1 MNRYVL
7 TVDLKDD
14 PAAIASYQEYHQR
27 VWPEVLASLR
37 NAGIREMEIFL
48 LERRLV
54 MVVETDGRDVRQCFA
69 LHHDSHPRVIE
80 WETLMKSLQVA
91 PAGAAPG
98 EGWTAM
104 TRVFRGDLTED
115 TPAAGTARRR

>member
-1 MNRYVL
+1 MSRYVL

-14 PAAIASYQEYHQR
+14 PAVVAAYKEYHRR

-54 MVVETDGRDVRQCFA
+54 MIVETDGRDIHQCFA

-80 WETLMKSLQVA
+80 WERLMTSMQLP

-104 TRVFRGDLTED
+104 TRVFELDLTED

>member
-14 PAAIASYQEYHQR
+14 PAAIATYKAHHQR
-27 VWPEVLASLR
+27 VWREVLASLR
-37 NAGIREMEIFL
+37 TAGIREMEIFL

-54 MVVETDGRDVRQCFA
+54 MVVETDGRDIRECFA
-69 LHHDSHPRVIE
+69 LHRGSDPRVVE
-80 WETLMKSLQVA
+80 WETLMQSLQVP

-104 TRVFRGDLTED
+104 TCVFRVDLTED
-115 TPAAGTARRR
+115 APAAGPARRR